1 MSAGGPRPL
10 DGVRV
15 LDLSRLYPGPFCS
28 MLLADF
34 GADVLCVEDR
44 RYESEPSMPSTMR
57 GKRHASLDLKRP
69 EGLEAFHAL
78 AERAD
83 VLLEGFRPGVTDRL
97 GIGHEALRA
106 RNPRL
111 VYCSLTGYGQ
121 TGPWRDLVGH
131 DLNYIAMAGLLDQTG
146 AAPGAPPAIPGTQ
159 VADVAGGGMQA
170 ALGILLALHARARSG
185 EGQLVDVSMTD
196 GVMGM
201 MGYATTF
208 WWMAGRKLE
217 RGGSMLTGRYPWYR
231 TYRCADGRYL
241 SIGAVERRFWAVL
254 CEHFGRPE
262 WAARQHDE
270 AALTEMH
277 AFFEARFAA
286 RSRDAWFEE
295 LRPLAV
301 CVAPVLDVEEAFE
314 SEHARA
320 RGLVAEVEVD
330 GRRQK
335 LLGVPLKL
343 SATPGRVGR
352 RPPRFGEHTAEVLR
366 EVGYGDA
373 AIAELE
379 AKGVAYQA
387 GQGSPSR

>member
-44 RYESEPSMPSTMR
+44 RYEGEPSMASAMR
-57 GKRHASLDLKRP
+57 GKRHACLDLKRP
-69 EGLEAFHAL
+69 EGREIFLAL
-78 AERAD
+78 ADRAD
-83 VLLEGFRPGVTDRL
+83 VLLEGFRPGVTERL
-97 GIGHEALRA
+97 GIGYEALRA
-106 RNPRL
+106 RNRRL
-111 VYCSLTGYGQ
+111 VYCSVTGYGQ

-146 AAPGAPPAIPGTQ
+146 SGPDAPPAIPGTQ
-159 VADVAGGGMQA
+159 LADVAGGGMQA
-170 ALGILLALHARARSG
+170 ALGILLALHARGRTG
-185 EGQLVDVSMTD
+185 EGQQVDVSMTD

-208 WWMAGRKLE
+208 WWMAGQKLE
-217 RGGSMLTGRYPWYR
+217 RGRSLLTGRYPWYR

-241 SIGAVERRFWAVL
+241 SIGAVERRFWTVL
-254 CEHFGRPE
+254 CEHFGRPA
-262 WAARQHDE
+262 WVPLQHNE
-270 AALTEMH
+270 GALPEMH
-277 AFFEARFAA
+277 AFFEARFG
-286 RSRDAWFEE
+286 SKPRDAWFEE

-320 RGLVAEVEVD
+320 RGLVAEVEFD

-343 SATPGRVGR
+343 SATPGRVER
-352 RPPRFGEHTAEVLR
+352 RPPRFGEHTDEVLR
-366 EVGYGDA
+366 ELGQSPA
-373 AIAELE
+373 AIAALR
-379 AKGVAYQA
+379 AKGVC
-387 GQGSPSR
+387 

>member
-1 MSAGGPRPL
+1 MSAAGPRPL

-44 RYESEPSMPSTMR
+44 RYEGEPSLPSAMR
-57 GKRHASLDLKRP
+57 GKRHACLDLKRP
-69 EGLEAFHAL
+69 EGREIFLAL

-97 GIGHEALRA
+97 GIGYEALRA

-111 VYCSLTGYGQ
+111 VYCSVTGYGQ

-131 DLNYIAMAGLLDQTG
+131 DLNYLAMAGLLDQTG
-146 AAPGAPPAIPGTQ
+146 SAPDAPPAIPGTQ
-159 VADVAGGGMQA
+159 LADVAGGGMQA
-170 ALGILLALHARARSG
+170 ALGILLALHARGRSG
-185 EGQLVDVSMTD
+185 EGQHVDVSMTD

-201 MGYATTF
+201 MGYATSF
-208 WWMAGRKLE
+208 WWLAGQKLE
-217 RGGSMLTGRYPWYR
+217 RGRSMLTGRYPWYR

-241 SIGAVERRFWAVL
+241 SIGAVERRFWTVL
-254 CEHFGRPE
+254 CGHFARPA
-262 WAARQHDE
+262 WVPLQHDE
-270 AALTEMH
+270 ASLPEMH
-277 AFFEARFAA
+277 AFFEARFAEKP
-286 RSRDAWFEE
+286 RDAWFEE

-314 SEHARA
+314 SEHARE
-320 RGLVAEVEVD
+320 RGLVVEVEVD

-343 SATPGRVGR
+343 SATPGRVER
-352 RPPRFGEHTAEVLR
+352 RPPRFGEHTDEVLR
-366 EVGYGDA
+366 ELGHSPA
-373 AIAELE
+373 AIAALR
-379 AKGVAYQA
+379 AKGVC
-387 GQGSPSR
+387 